1 MRRTTLLLALGLILL
16 VGRPTLAQN
25 WFDGIF
31 PEKAKDLGTVA
42 RGTKIR
48 HAFKLVNTTSYD
60 IHIANYVTKCGCT
73 DVKIG
78 AHDIPPGTQ
87 TTIEATIDT
96 TKFQGFKASGLTLK
110 LDRPS
115 YAEVDLN
122 LTCFIRGDILLNPG
136 TVDFQAVARG
146 SKPVQTLTLNY
157 LGGDPNWAITKVLTI
172 SPHISATAREVGRT
186 AGNVQYQISANLAST
201 APSGH
206 FKDEITL
213 VTNDPNGQ
221 NIPISVSANV
231 QAAVTVSP
239 AIINLGHVKPGETV
253 TREILVRSSQAF
265 KLTGLAAQ
273 RPELS
278 ASETNPAPL
287 AFHKVKV
294 TLKAPATSGPYN
306 ASLEIAT
313 DLKDEPPAKLTAFAT
328 VGP

>member
-25 WFDGIF
+25 WFDTII

-48 HAFKLVNTTSYD
+48 HSFKLINTTSYD
-60 IHIANYVTKCGCT
+60 IHIADYRTKCGCT

-136 TVDFQAVARG
+136 TVDFQTVARG
-146 SKPVQTLTLNY
+146 TKPAVSMTLNY

-172 SPHISATAREVGRT
+172 SPNLSATARETGRT
-186 AGNVQYQISANLAST
+186 AGNVQYQITATLNST

-213 VTNDPNGQ
+213 ITNDPRGQ

-253 TREILVRSSQAF
+253 TREVLVRSSQAF

-278 ASETNPAPL
+278 ASEPNPSAL
-287 AFHKVKV
+287 AFHKVTV
-294 TLKAPATSGPYN
+294 TLKAPPTAGPYN